1 MLDEIAKE
9 YFKSESDF
17 AYAAKLYQEFID
29 ACEKYDNY
37 DDYVKY
43 YESKCEN
50 PPSIE
55 EMESLWGGEGPELRF
70 HKYAKAMR
78 LVRTGSAQENSNSNN
93 QRTHEKESLRSMVKE
108 VLEERGKSQ
117 LKSINISSAM
127 EEFINNKKLNWKPN
141 GDSERIYRKDIF
153 PIFIDLNGDLKTGN
167 LTKEHI
173 VVFKNM
179 ILKLPVNRNKILPYR
194 NLTLAELI
202 TLDIPQ
208 EHQIKNRTKS
218 KYLEGFSS
226 FLSWMYR
233 NGYSIDGLTEP
244 LKNLIKAGNP
254 AYSDRNEYTSEDLRK
269 LFNSMQYLNGGHR
282 EAYQFW
288 VPLIGLFTGARENEI
303 CQLYLNDIYREPD
316 TNILVFDFN
325 ENGDKTTLKSVKR
338 SCHARLVPVHPQLI
352 KLGLESYLLQLSE
365 AKEER
370 VFPDLSFRNKHKFA
384 DKFQRWFNRTYTNEG
399 NCNITTEKTSFH
411 SLRHTVI
418 NYLKHK
424 AGIDENSMAPLIGQ
438 SAVGN
443 QAATRYVK
451 PADLKL
457 KEEWIKKIDFSYCI
471 DFSKIR
477 QWNHHI
483 FNKK

>member
-1 MLDEIAKE
+1 M
-9 YFKSESDF
+9 
-17 AYAAKLYQEFID
+17 
-29 ACEKYDNY
+29 
-37 DDYVKY
+37 
-43 YESKCEN
+43 
-50 PPSIE
+50 
-55 EMESLWGGEGPELRF
+55 
-70 HKYAKAMR
+70 
-78 LVRTGSAQENSNSNN
+78 
-93 QRTHEKESLRSMVKE
+93 
-108 VLEERGKSQ
+108 
-117 LKSINISSAM
+117 
-127 EEFINNKKLNWKPN
+127 
-141 GDSERIYRKDIF
+141 
-153 PIFIDLNGDLKTGN
+153 
-167 LTKEHI
+167 
-173 VVFKNM
+173 
-179 ILKLPVNRNKILPYR
+179 
-194 NLTLAELI
+194 
-202 TLDIPQ
+202 
-208 EHQIKNRTKS
+208 
-218 KYLEGFSS
+218 
-226 FLSWMYR
+226 
-233 NGYSIDGLTEP
+233 
-244 LKNLIKAGNP
+244 
-254 AYSDRNEYTSEDLRK
+254 
-269 LFNSMQYLNGGHR
+269 
-282 EAYQFW
+282 
-288 VPLIGLFTGARENEI
+288 PLIGLFTGARENEI

-325 ENGDKTTLKSVKR
+325 ENSDKTTLKSVKR

-352 KLGLESYLLQLSE
+352 KLGLERYLLQLGE

-370 VFPDLSFRNKHKFA
+370 VFPDLTFRNKHKFA

-457 KEEWIKKIDFSYCI
+457 KEEWIKQIDFSYCI